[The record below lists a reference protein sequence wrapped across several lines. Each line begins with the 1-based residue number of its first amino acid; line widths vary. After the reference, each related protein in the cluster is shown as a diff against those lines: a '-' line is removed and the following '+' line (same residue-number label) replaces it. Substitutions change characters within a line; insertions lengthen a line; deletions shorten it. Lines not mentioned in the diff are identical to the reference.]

1 MDILNEYVTHEPSS
15 QNVLDIFKGEW
26 SSRLPDSL
34 NLETSP
40 GTARLFEDDRVVW
53 AEEVFGPF
61 TDWDILELG
70 PLEGGHSYMLQMR
83 GARNVVAVEANKRAF
98 LKCLCVKEILNLNK
112 VTFKL
117 GDFLPFMR
125 NNSSKFDMI
134 FASGV
139 LYHLEEPIELV
150 KSASKLSDRIFI
162 WTHYYDKNILSKN
175 KNLSHKFK
183 RVSSFKYDGVL
194 YEYSTQSYK
203 KALDW
208 VGFCG
213 GSKPVSKWLTKESV
227 IKALRQYGFNDI
239 QISFEHPDHPNG
251 PAFALCAKK

>member
-1 MDILNEYVTHEPSS
+1 
-15 QNVLDIFKGEW
+15 
-26 SSRLPDSL
+26 
-34 NLETSP
+34 
-40 GTARLFEDDRVVW
+40 
-53 AEEVFGPF
+53 
-61 TDWDILELG
+61 
-70 PLEGGHSYMLQMR
+70 MLQMR